1 MMRKAEL
8 KKFMEILGEENKII
22 QKINV
27 AKKQMEEKNIP
38 YLALTEIDIYT
49 LLKRKSSNLY
59 LQNIINYNGWVIIYS
74 IGQIKD
80 DTFQSILKELIKA
93 RYIRELPTIIG
104 NPLRVPLEFLNFD
117 DILIIET
124 SDLVPVEEKS
134 NKEKTA
140 QSN

>member
-1 MMRKAEL
+1 MMKKTEL
-8 KKFMEILGEENKII
+8 KKFIEILGEENKII
-22 QKINV
+22 EKINL

-93 RYIRELPTIIG
+93 RYIRKLPTIIG